1 MFLRRRDL
9 PLQLVIVMFDY
20 LCSPTPFQTCD
31 NHVWQIDVKKT
42 LENSGEMGLL

>member
-31 NHVWQIDVKKT
+31 NHVWQIDVS
-42 LENSGEMGLL
+42 ED